1 MVSHPV
7 HIDRPERIAVDAAG
21 DTAAFVIG
29 PGPTGPGEATGL
41 WHGRLSGEPA
51 KLDGTVP
58 DTNLAFAPEG
68 TRLALAVQEQAG
80 STVIVADPAEPP
92 ASWLRYPLPAFA
104 EQVAWTEAGLIVLA
118 ADPGADA
125 ASLTSGKPLPAAEQ
139 DPVVLPRAGGAGF
152 RRLWRVDPGTGD
164 AAPVSPADLAIWE
177 FAPVPGGGAIV
188 VASDDPAE
196 AGWYH
201 SRLEQL
207 DAAGARQRVL
217 LDSAWQL
224 SGPAVSPDGRVVAC
238 IEGWASDRGL
248 LAGEVRLLRLDQPG
262 PAPAAAAL
270 PADLDVTWL
279 GWADGGRLWL
289 AGWHHLGTA
298 WGWTAPASGGDA
310 LALADAAAL
319 AGAAR
324 LAGAAGLADAAART
338 GAAGLGGAAGQ
349 LSVAVQAEAASCLNS
364 RWHPAVV
371 PLADGSALTMRSTP
385 AVPPQVVR
393 LRRDREPDVWTA
405 LNAGLAQSRRF
416 RVRELRWAGPD
427 GTQIEGLLAEPD
439 DGAGGVGGTG
449 PRPLVVDIHGGPSLA
464 FHHSWDMTWAEFLT
478 GAGYAVLMPNPR
490 GGAGRGQAFGRANLG
505 DPAGAEFADIEAG
518 VAHCAAAGLADPG
531 RVAAIGASYGGYL
544 TAWAI
549 ALGSQ
554 RGGQFRCGVVIAG
567 ISDLVSVRGTAN
579 NRPFYDYLLQGRPAD
594 QPALY
599 LDRSPVT
606 RLSADSSPALILHGR
621 EDRCVPVSQA
631 EELYAG
637 LREFGIPAE
646 FVSYPREGHQATE
659 PAHVADQRER
669 ILRWLATYLEAA
681 TPQAGSV
688 QAADLE
694 AAS

>member
-1 MVSHPV
+1 VMSPTVPA
-7 HIDRPERIAVDAAG
+7 DRPERIAADAAG
-21 DTAAFVIG
+21 DAAAFVIG
-29 PGPTGPGEATGL
+29 PGPEGPGEATGL
-41 WHGRLSGEPA
+41 WHGPLGGEPA
-51 KLDGTVP
+51 KLDAAVP

-68 TRLALAVQEQAG
+68 TRLALAVQGQAG

-125 ASLTSGKPLPAAEQ
+125 ASLTSGKPLPSAEQ

-152 RRLWRVDPGTGD
+152 RRLWRMDPATGD
-164 AAPVSPADLAIWE
+164 AAPVSPADLAVWE

-188 VASDDPAE
+188 VASDDPTE

-217 LDSAWQL
+217 LESAWQL
-224 SGPAVSPDGRVVAC
+224 SGPAVSPDGRVAAC

-262 PAPAAAAL
+262 AAPAAAAL
-270 PADLDVTWL
+270 AADLDVTWL
-279 GWADGGRLWL
+279 GWGDSGRLWL

-298 WGWTAPASGGDA
+298 WGWAEPASGGDP
-310 LALADAAAL
+310 LAL
-319 AGAAR
+319 AGAPAQAR
-324 LAGAAGLADAAART
+324 LT
-338 GAAGLGGAAGQ
+338 
-349 LSVAVQAEAASCLNS
+349 VQAEAASCLIS
-364 RWHPAVV
+364 RWHPGVV

-393 LRRDREPDVWTA
+393 LRRGREPDAWTA
-405 LNAGLAQSRRF
+405 LNAGLAQSRRL

-439 DGAGGVGGTG
+439 DGASG

-478 GAGYAVLMPNPR
+478 TAGYAVLMPNPR

-549 ALGSQ
+549 ALG
-554 RGGQFRCGVVIAG
+554 GQFRCGVVIAG
-567 ISDLVSVRGTAN
+567 MSDLVSVRGTAN
-579 NRPFYDYLLQGRPAD
+579 NAPFYDYLLQGRPAD

-646 FVSYPREGHQATE
+646 FVSYPREGHSASE
-659 PAHVADQRER
+659 PAHVADQRAR
-669 ILRWLATYLEAA
+669 ILRWLATYLQAA
-681 TPQAGSV
+681 GPQAGTV
-688 QAADLE
+688 QAGTVPAADLE

>member
-1 MVSHPV
+1 V
-7 HIDRPERIAVDAAG
+7 HTDCPERIAVNAAG
-21 DTAAFVIG
+21 DAAAFVIG
-29 PGPTGPGEATGL
+29 PGRAGPGDATGL
-41 WHGRLSGEPA
+41 WHGPLGGQPGRIDAVL
-51 KLDGTVP
+51 P

-68 TRLALAVQEQAG
+68 TRFALAVQEEAG
-80 STVIVADPAEPP
+80 STVIVADPGQQPSAWP
-92 ASWLRYPLPAFA
+92 RHPLPAFA

-125 ASLTSGKPLPAAEQ
+125 ASLTSGKPLSGADQ
-139 DPVVLPRAGGAGF
+139 DPVVLPLAGGAGF
-152 RRLWRVDPGTGD
+152 RRLWRVDPDTGD
-164 AAPVSPADLAIWE
+164 AAPVSPADLAVWE
-177 FAPVPGGGAIV
+177 FAPMPGGGAIV
-188 VASDDPAE
+188 VASDDPTE

-207 DAAGARQRVL
+207 DAAGGRQRVL
-217 LDSAWQL
+217 LESAWQL
-224 SGPAVSPDGRVVAC
+224 SCPAVSPDGRVAAC
-238 IEGWASDRGL
+238 IEGWSSDRGL

-262 PAPAAAAL
+262 SAPAAVTL

-279 GWADGGRLWL
+279 DWADGGRLWL

-298 WGWTAPASGGDA
+298 WGWAEPAAGGDA
-310 LALADAAAL
+310 LALA
-319 AGAAR
+319 GAPAQGR
-324 LAGAAGLADAAART
+324 LT
-338 GAAGLGGAAGQ
+338 
-349 LSVAVQAEAASCLNS
+349 VQAEPASCLNS
-364 RWHPAVV
+364 RWHPSVV

-385 AVPPQVVR
+385 TDPPQVVR
-393 LRRDREPDVWTA
+393 LRRDGEPVAWTA
-405 LNAGLAQSRRF
+405 LNAGLAQARRL

-427 GTQIEGLLAEPD
+427 GTPIEGLLAEPD
-439 DGAGGVGGTG
+439 DGGAG

-464 FHHSWDMTWAEFLT
+464 FHHSWDMTWAELLT
-478 GAGYAVLMPNPR
+478 TAGYAVLMPNPR

-518 VAHCAAAGLADPG
+518 VAHCVEAGLADPG

-549 ALGSQ
+549 ALG
-554 RGGQFRCGVVIAG
+554 GQFRCGVVIAG

-579 NRPFYDYLLQGRPAD
+579 NAPFYDYLLQGRPAD
-594 QPALY
+594 QPARY

-606 RLSADSSPALILHGR
+606 RLSAASSPALILHGR
-621 EDRCVPVSQA
+621 EDRCVPVGQA

-646 FVSYPREGHQATE
+646 LVCYPREGHQATE

-669 ILRWLATYLEAA
+669 IVRWLATHLGAADLE
-681 TPQAGSV
+681 
-688 QAADLE
+688 AADLE

>member
-1 MVSHPV
+1 VLAQPV
-7 HIDRPERIAVDAAG
+7 NPVQTDRPERIAVTAAG
-21 DTAAFVIG
+21 DAAAFVIG
-29 PGPTGPGEATGL
+29 AGPQGPGEATGL
-41 WHGRLSGEPA
+41 WHGPLGGQPARLDA
-51 KLDGTVP
+51 VVP

-68 TRLALAVQEQAG
+68 PRFALAVQDEAG
-80 STVIVADPAEPP
+80 SVVIVADPAAAPSGWP
-92 ASWLRYPLPAFA
+92 RYPLPAFA

-125 ASLTSGKPLPAAEQ
+125 ASLTSGKPLPGAEQ
-139 DPVVLPRAGGAGF
+139 DPIVLPPAGGSGGIGGSPPLDGTAAGRAGF

-164 AAPVSPADLAIWE
+164 AVAVSPEDLAVWE

-188 VASDDPAE
+188 VASDDPTE

-217 LDSAWQL
+217 LESAWQL
-224 SGPAVSPDGRVVAC
+224 SCPSVSPDGRVAAC

-262 PAPAAAAL
+262 PAPAAATL
-270 PADLDVTWL
+270 SADLDVTWL
-279 GWADGGRLWL
+279 SWADGGRLGL

-298 WGWTAPASGGDA
+298 WGWAEPASGGDA
-310 LALADAAAL
+310 LALAGAPGQAL
-319 AGAAR
+319 
-324 LAGAAGLADAAART
+324 LT
-338 GAAGLGGAAGQ
+338 
-349 LSVAVQAEAASCLNS
+349 VQAEAASCLNS
-364 RWHPAVV
+364 RWHPSVV

-385 AVPPQVVR
+385 TTPPQVVR
-393 LRRDREPDVWTA
+393 LRRGSEAVAWTA
-405 LNAGLAQSRRF
+405 LNAGLAQARRL
-416 RVRELRWAGPD
+416 RVRELRWASPD
-427 GTQIEGLLAEPD
+427 GTPIEGLLAEPD
-439 DGAGGVGGTG
+439 DGGADAGDAG

-464 FHHSWDMTWAEFLT
+464 FHHSWDMTWAELLT

-518 VAHCAAAGLADPG
+518 VAHCVAAGLADPG

-549 ALGSQ
+549 ALG
-554 RGGQFRCGVVIAG
+554 GQFRCGVVIAG

-579 NRPFYDYLLQGRPAD
+579 NAPFYDYLLQGRPAD
-594 QPALY
+594 QPARY

-606 RLSADSSPALILHGR
+606 RLSAASSPALILHGR

-681 TPQAGSV
+681 S
-688 QAADLE
+688 
-694 AAS
+694 

>member
-1 MVSHPV
+1 VLPQP
-7 HIDRPERIAVDAAG
+7 DRPERIAVSAGG

-29 PGPTGPGEATGL
+29 PGPGGPTAATGL
-41 WHGRLSGEPA
+41 WHGPLGGQPA
-51 KLDGTVP
+51 RIDAVVP

-68 TRLALAVQEQAG
+68 NRFALAAQEETG
-80 STVIVADPAEPP
+80 SAVIVADPAAPP
-92 ASWLRYPLPAFA
+92 AHWPRYPIPAFA
-104 EQVAWTEAGLIVLA
+104 ERLAWTEAGLVVLA

-125 ASLTSGKPLPAAEQ
+125 ASLTSGKPLTSGTSGSAAEQ
-139 DPVVLPRAGGAGF
+139 DPVVLPPPGGTGGAGF
-152 RRLWRVDPGTGD
+152 RRLWRVNPATGE
-164 AAPVSPADLAIWE
+164 AAPASPADLAIWE
-177 FAPVPGGGAIV
+177 FAPVPGGATVV
-188 VASDDPAE
+188 VASDDPTE

-201 SRLEQL
+201 TRLELL
-207 DAAGARQRVL
+207 DAAGTRQRVL
-217 LDSAWQL
+217 LASDWQL
-224 SGPAVSPDGRVVAC
+224 SCPAVSPDGQVAAC

-248 LAGEVRLLRLDQPG
+248 LAGEVRLLRLDHPG
-262 PAPAAAAL
+262 STPAPVPL

-279 GWADGGRLWL
+279 TWAAGGRLWL

-298 WGWTAPASGGDA
+298 WGWAELEVSGSGGDA
-310 LALADAAAL
+310 PARARNDCSDGDRAGGDAPAPARNKCFDGALADATAQ
-319 AGAAR
+319 AR
-324 LAGAAGLADAAART
+324 VT
-338 GAAGLGGAAGQ
+338 
-349 LSVAVQAEAASCLNS
+349 VQSEAASCLNS
-364 RWHPAVV
+364 RWHPEVV

-393 LRRDREPDVWTA
+393 LRRGSEPAEWTA
-405 LNAGLAQSRRF
+405 LNAGLAQSRRL
-416 RVRELRWAGPD
+416 RVTELRWAGPD

-439 DGAGGVGGTG
+439 DGAAG

-464 FHHSWDMTWAEFLT
+464 FHHSWDLPWADLLT

-518 VAHCAAAGLADPG
+518 VAHCVAAGAADPG
-531 RVAAIGASYGGYL
+531 RVAAIGGSYGGYL

-549 ALGSQ
+549 ALG
-554 RGGQFRCGVVIAG
+554 GQFRCGVVIAG
-567 ISDLVSVRGTAN
+567 MSDLVSCRGTAN
-579 NRPFYDYLLQGRPAD
+579 NAPFYDYLLRGRPAD

-606 RLSADSSPALILHGR
+606 RLSGASSPALILHGR

-646 FVSYPREGHQATE
+646 FVCYPREGHQATE

-669 ILRWLATYLEAA
+669 ILRWLATYLEG
-681 TPQAGSV
+681 TS
-688 QAADLE
+688 
-694 AAS
+694 

>member
-1 MVSHPV
+1 M
-7 HIDRPERIAVDAAG
+7 
-21 DTAAFVIG
+21 
-29 PGPTGPGEATGL
+29 
-41 WHGRLSGEPA
+41 
-51 KLDGTVP
+51 
-58 DTNLAFAPEG
+58 
-68 TRLALAVQEQAG
+68 
-80 STVIVADPAEPP
+80 
-92 ASWLRYPLPAFA
+92 
-104 EQVAWTEAGLIVLA
+104 
-118 ADPGADA
+118 
-125 ASLTSGKPLPAAEQ
+125 
-139 DPVVLPRAGGAGF
+139 
-152 RRLWRVDPGTGD
+152 
-164 AAPVSPADLAIWE
+164 
-177 FAPVPGGGAIV
+177 
-188 VASDDPAE
+188 
-196 AGWYH
+196 
-201 SRLEQL
+201 
-207 DAAGARQRVL
+207 
-217 LDSAWQL
+217 
-224 SGPAVSPDGRVVAC
+224 
-238 IEGWASDRGL
+238 
-248 LAGEVRLLRLDQPG
+248 
-262 PAPAAAAL
+262 
-270 PADLDVTWL
+270 
-279 GWADGGRLWL
+279 
-289 AGWHHLGTA
+289 
-298 WGWTAPASGGDA
+298 
-310 LALADAAAL
+310 
-319 AGAAR
+319 
-324 LAGAAGLADAAART
+324 
-338 GAAGLGGAAGQ
+338 
-349 LSVAVQAEAASCLNS
+349 QAEAASCLNS

-385 AVPPQVVR
+385 VVPPQVVR
-393 LRRDREPDVWTA
+393 LRRGREPDAWTA

-531 RVAAIGASYGGYL
+531 RVAAIGGQLRRVPHRVGDRAGQQAGRR
-544 TAWAI
+544 
-549 ALGSQ
+549 

-579 NRPFYDYLLQGRPAD
+579 NPPFYDYLLQGRPAD

-669 ILRWLATYLEAA
+669 ILRWLATYLERHPAA
-681 TPQAGSV
+681 V